1 MNPVN
6 ALKYYTL
13 LNKIKA
19 NHPKLPQFIKAAGT
33 IADVGTIAEITVTT
47 SDGKKI
53 TANIKLNADDI
64 NVISEIRQLKDK

>member
-6 ALKYYTL
+6 AIKY
-13 LNKIKA
+13 LNLINKFKA

-33 IADVGTIAEITVTT
+33 IVDVGTVIEIAVTT

-53 TANIKLNADDI
+53 VANVKLNEDDMNTI
-64 NVISEIRQLKDK
+64 KEIKELRAK